1 MMCLGCGTA
10 LSPNCLADFTLLIC
24 IMCMVH
30 HVCIHHIG
38 MPDILAQYT
47 RALKR
52 FPSTIGNLYITD
64 FKENIFLAGEFVG

>member
-1 MMCLGCGTA
+1 
-10 LSPNCLADFTLLIC
+10 
-24 IMCMVH
+24 MCMVH

-52 FPSTIGNLYITD
+52 FPSTIKKSEFVPKAVLNFTSTD